1 MDKQN
6 VMTWFSFHSLLFP
19 GCSDL
24 FQHYLSECQ
33 LYLEAVPALFRLELL
48 ENIFSLLFLSD
59 TDFSPLTD
67 QTSTVTEAQ
76 PDTERIKSVSTK
88 GVSTA
93 ESILKVENGGKME
106 GMKVQDGESNRIH
119 PELGHLTSG
128 CRGFLVDLSV
138 MERILRLVRE
148 GLEGVCGVG
157 QEDGRALAADVELA
171 ESLGCS
177 VTAETFS
184 ARLQRLS
191 KYTAEAQWRLQI
203 VTSNHGSGNGEQ
215 CYVGY

>member
-1 MDKQN
+1 M
-6 VMTWFSFHSLLFP
+6 
-19 GCSDL
+19 
-24 FQHYLSECQ
+24 
-33 LYLEAVPALFRLELL
+33 
-48 ENIFSLLFLSD
+48 
-59 TDFSPLTD
+59 
-67 QTSTVTEAQ
+67 
-76 PDTERIKSVSTK
+76 KSNSTK

-93 ESILKVENGGKME
+93 ESIIEVENSEKEE
-106 GMKVQDGESNRIH
+106 GLKAQDGESDQMK

-157 QEDGRALAADVELA
+157 QEDGRALAADMELA

-203 VTSNHGSGNGEQ
+203 VTSNHSNGNGEQ
-215 CYVGY
+215 

>member
-1 MDKQN
+1 M
-6 VMTWFSFHSLLFP
+6 L
-19 GCSDL
+19 
-24 FQHYLSECQ
+24 QHYLSECQ

-59 TDFSPLTD
+59 TDFSPQAD
-67 QTSTVTEAQ
+67 QASTGPEAQ
-76 PDTERIKSVSTK
+76 PDTERIKSDSTK
-88 GVSTA
+88 GASMA
-93 ESILKVENGGKME
+93 ESILKVENVGKME
-106 GMKVQDGESNRIH
+106 GLKKEAQDGEPDQIN

-203 VTSNHGSGNGEQ
+203 VTSNHGNGNGEQ
-215 CYVGY
+215 YYIRF

>member
-1 MDKQN
+1 
-6 VMTWFSFHSLLFP
+6 
-19 GCSDL
+19 CSDL

-59 TDFSPLTD
+59 SDFSPQSD
-67 QTSTVTEAQ
+67 QISTSTETQ
-76 PDTERIKSVSTK
+76 PDTNTEKRKPNSTK
-88 GVSTA
+88 SMSTA
-93 ESILKVENGGKME
+93 ESVLKAEKE
-106 GMKVQDGESNRIH
+106 GEKIEGLKEEIQSRESDQIN

-128 CRGFLVDLSV
+128 V
-138 MERILRLVRE
+138 MEGILRLVRE

-177 VTAETFS
+177 VTAET
-184 ARLQRLS
+184 LS
-191 KYTAEAQWRLQI
+191 KYTAEA
-203 VTSNHGSGNGEQ
+203 
-215 CYVGY
+215 